1 MACCVAR
8 RAPAPSASQPNSSE
22 LLMPTFDAVMDSE
35 MRIFALAAFGSSREL
50 KDFLDAVDDA
60 DERRTLVN
68 VADPESG
75 TTPLIVGCR
84 RDHSAIV
91 EILLEV
97 GADINQGNKNGWTP
111 RSAAARYAGPKVV
124 QILEQ
129 HQATAAPDA
138 AAEPD
143 PSDNRPVVTGKRSR
157 DIA

>member
-35 MRIFALAAFGSSREL
+35 MRIFALAAVGSSREL

-138 AAEPD
+138 AAAPD
-143 PSDNRPVVTGKRSR
+143 PSNRPVVTGKRSR